1 MSEPVTLLCYIAGRS
16 RRHSEH
22 DEISNSTCSPGPAN
36 AVTAAAALATA
47 TAGLLPTSA
56 SQSRALRSLGKPEL
70 SDRSSLTGGGP
81 AAPGAL
87 TPVAAA
93 GDVAMA
99 LDGYG
104 TFEYTSFRDE
114 EDSEQSKDGSTPT
127 RAAGKST
134 RGSRTAR
141 ASGSL
146 SPPGSG
152 STLSDASSVQMRA
165 AAVMSAG
172 AASVSRATDAPVKSG
187 SGIAE
192 TARKL
197 ANGAITTTTAAAAKT
212 RATSREASTRPAA
225 GNASRGDAVPAASR
239 PDREKAVTGGAV
251 TNEVLVESASQPL
264 LVDADGPEDAFD
276 DSEADSASWLSTS
289 EILLQSRLNRQ
300 YHFAT
305 NASFDADTVPAPQF
319 SATNPFTAAP
329 PASNADAASSRVSAA
344 TDPLSDSV
352 FSAAPVTNALLQR
365 SITAR
370 SGAPRG
376 PRESTSGLSDV
387 VLVCGALPNSQSFT
401 SATRFSAASVTPPP
415 LDPPPPTIPR
425 RSKRRSEMTSDSR
438 RVSGVPLA
446 DAAAALA
453 DAANR
458 RADSP
463 ALSQLGDQTSETN
476 ASDSGSAKGKWID
489 FSESPNPNPNHKTA
503 LSSSSRSSMTAQQPL
518 VTTASAAA
526 QPFVPPVPAPAPAPA
541 PVPPVPASSRQ
552 QSLPQARHVRREMSR
567 EFVGTAWEP
576 FPSDRAPL
584 DLDGDACACDRPE
597 VLHVRPSP
605 AAPSPS
611 ASDSAARRSASGMG
625 AQSQSQSLVARKPAP
640 RDREGIPNLTFREEP
655 SSGRSPLTPARH
667 NSGAGAGGVAAA
679 AVASASRISTSQSLY
694 ALTNPFFDN
703 STSAPRVSEP
713 SPTPAPPARVSM
725 PMHQIPILP
734 GPPSNKT
741 RASNAS
747 ANKQMGASAA
757 AASASTPNGEQPAT
771 GGGIIALLRTKLRL
785 KNSDA
790 QPAPT
795 PVVC

>member
-1 MSEPVTLLCYIAGRS
+1 MCCIAGRS

-22 DEISNSTCSPGPAN
+22 DEFTAAAISNSTCSPLAAN
-36 AVTAAAALATA
+36 AVTATAALATA

-56 SQSRALRSLGKPEL
+56 SQSRALRSLCKQEL

-93 GDVAMA
+93 GDVATA

-104 TFEYTSFRDE
+104 TFDYTSFRDE

-172 AASVSRATDAPVKSG
+172 AGAASVSRATDAPVKSG

-197 ANGAITTTTAAAAKT
+197 ASGAITTTAAAAAKT
-212 RATSREASTRPAA
+212 RTASREASTRPTA
-225 GNASRGDAVPAASR
+225 GNAVPAASR

-251 TNEVLVESASQPL
+251 TNEVLIESASQPL
-264 LVDADGPEDAFD
+264 LVDADGLEDTFD
-276 DSEADSASWLSTS
+276 DSEADSASWMSSS

-329 PASNADAASSRVSAA
+329 PASTNADAASSRVSAA
-344 TDPLSDSV
+344 TDPQSDSV
-352 FSAAPVTNALLQR
+352 FSAAPVTNALLQH

-425 RSKRRSEMTSDSR
+425 RGKRRSEMTSDSR
-438 RVSGVPLA
+438 RVSGVPIA

-476 ASDSGSAKGKWID
+476 ASDSGSTKGKWID
-489 FSESPNPNPNHKTA
+489 FSDSPNPNPNHKAA
-503 LSSSSRSSMTAQQPL
+503 LSSSSRSSMTTQQPL

-526 QPFVPPVPAPAPAPA
+526 QPFAPPVPAPAPAPA

-584 DLDGDACACDRPE
+584 DLDGDACASGRAE

-605 AAPSPS
+605 ATPSPS

-667 NSGAGAGGVAAA
+667 NSGAGVGGVAAA
-679 AVASASRISTSQSLY
+679 AVASASRISTSQSLH

-713 SPTPAPPARVSM
+713 SPTPAPPARVSL

-747 ANKQMGASAA
+747 ANKQMSASA
-757 AASASTPNGEQPAT
+757 AASASTLNGEQPAT
-771 GGGIIALLRTKLRL
+771 GGGIIGLLFTKLRL